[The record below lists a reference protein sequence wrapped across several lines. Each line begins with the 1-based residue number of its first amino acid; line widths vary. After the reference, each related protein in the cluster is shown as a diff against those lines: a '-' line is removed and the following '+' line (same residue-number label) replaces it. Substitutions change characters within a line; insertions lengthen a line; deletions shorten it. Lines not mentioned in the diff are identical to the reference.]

1 MHNICKLLVVA
12 LALVLCLSFAACE
25 FFPLPQPNETT
36 PAVTTPNETTPAV
49 TTPNETTPEETT
61 PEETTPEETTPEE
74 TEPDFS
80 NTPDPDGTKRY

>member
-1 MHNICKLLVVA
+1 MKNVYRL
-12 LALVLCLSFAACE
+12 LALVLALTFCWCLASCKLF
-25 FFPLPQPNETT
+25 PQPNTEGENTT
-36 PAVTTPNETTPAV
+36 L
-49 TTPNETTPEETT
+49 TT